1 MTRYRKCQMV
11 VSYHFQ
17 HNLFLMIMTYK
28 LFITSSL
35 RFAQWY
41 HLLVKYHFIVIEPM
55 NSGARLP
62 VCECQLFHSLAL
74 WTWAVSKLSA
84 SVPLCVKWEK
94 YLPCKQLGSLE
105 KKKTPLSLKFP
116 PSTFKVGKSS
126 SNSSLWHTDILAHGR
141 SQALWVCSLCL
152 CLAVD

>member
-105 KKKTPLSLKFP
+105 KKKPTTLWSASNCTWHLVLHEQHWINQWMETPMGSL
-116 PSTFKVGKSS
+116 TVEL
-126 SNSSLWHTDILAHGR
+126 LWT
-141 SQALWVCSLCL
+141 
-152 CLAVD
+152 